1 MEIKVENKGAF
12 DLTLTDELFD
22 GNRNIIEVTEAPTG
36 MGTGMVAWRCVSK
49 GKASPVTA
57 KLKCPL
63 WKGKRY

>member
-1 MEIKVENKGAF
+1 LLIVDRKSYLVNKK
-12 DLTLTDELFD
+12 
-22 GNRNIIEVTEAPTG
+22 
-36 MGTGMVAWRCVSK
+36 MKRCVSK